1 LTKFDL
7 EAWYK
12 ENITLYQEL
21 SVVAKTTIES
31 LLRAKDI
38 EIFAIQHR
46 TKLLPSL
53 DEKFKKKEYNS
64 ISEVTDL
71 CGIRV
76 ITYMESELKKV
87 CDALESCLEVVP
99 EKSLNKSEE
108 LDDDQVGYR
117 SIHYILKLGADRTR
131 LPELMQYTDL
141 VFEVQ
146 VRTLLQH
153 AWAEIEH
160 DRCYKFKASL
170 PRDLKRRLY
179 LISGTLELVDA
190 EFSRVVSDIEDHSI
204 ESARKVKTGDLDVE
218 ITSEVLAN
226 YLATSAPKLYDK
238 LIQKHASTKVLTEL
252 DKFGVQTLQDFERL
266 IKDHDLNK
274 VVGHSAT
281 TATGLLRKIMI
292 YIDMEK
298 YFENSWER
306 GFKRVTESTYKMMVD
321 KYGRDE
327 VELLIKKYGMRR
339 S

>member
-1 LTKFDL
+1 MTKFDL

-21 SVVAKTTIES
+21 SIVAKTTIES
-31 LLRAKDI
+31 LLRAKGI
-38 EIFAIQHR
+38 ETFAIQHR

-53 DEKFKKKEYNS
+53 DEKFKKKEYSS

-87 CDALESCLEVVP
+87 CDALEGCLEVVP

-117 SIHYILKLGADRTR
+117 SIHYILKLGADRTC

-190 EFSRVVSDIEDHSI
+190 EFSRVVSDIEAHSI
-204 ESARKVKTGDLDVE
+204 ESARKVETGDLDVE

-226 YLATSAPKLYDK
+226 YLAASAPKLYEK
-238 LIQKHASTKVLTEL
+238 LIRKDASSKVLAEL
-252 DKFGVQTLQDFERL
+252 DKFGVQTLEDFDRL
-266 IKDHDLNK
+266 IKDHDVNK
-274 VVGHSAT
+274 VFGYPAR
-281 TATGLLRKIMI
+281 TANGLLRKIMI
-292 YIDMEK
+292 YIDMER
-298 YFENSWER
+298 YFESAWER
-306 GFKRVTESTYKMMVD
+306 GFRGVTESTYKMMVD
-321 KYGRDE
+321 KYGREEAD
-327 VELLIKKYGMRR
+327 LLIKKYGMKKI
-339 S
+339 